1 MSHAPFHNGPLVPLA
16 AIGDFLAN
24 LIMVTILGGLLQLLG
39 AIIPALQA
47 SLGGLAGWL
56 ATPILVAI
64 VSIFIQITLIII
76 WAATIHVLTMIWM
89 ERKVVARM
97 QDRRGPQLS
106 SFKVDFWTGKFNP
119 FVGFLQQIADALKL
133 VSKEN
138 ITPAAADKWMFHL
151 APGVLIAG
159 TVVTLAVFPWS
170 ETFVLARVSVSLLF
184 VLAGFSVAPVA
195 ILMAGWAQNNK
206 YTVMAGF
213 RAGAL
218 MMAYEIPLILSIIA
232 IVVLAGTLDVVELVK
247 VQEAPH
253 PLVPAEGPLAVLQ
266 GVIPNWFVLSIPGF
280 LALLVFTLAIFAE
293 LERLPFDLPEAEAEL
308 VEGWLTEYGGMR
320 FGIVY
325 GMKWLRTLLAAALI
339 VLVFLGGWSGPVL
352 PQEVWF
358 LIKTYAV
365 FIVIVWVTWSLP
377 RIRIDQILAIGW
389 RKLIPFSIFNI
400 FLAALWLI
408 GLRFP
413 LVLAIV
419 ALVFAGLI
427 SLIFIPRKERVAVV
441 PATEAEGG
449 R

>member
-1 MSHAPFHNGPLVPLA
+1 
-16 AIGDFLAN
+16 
-24 LIMVTILGGLLQLLG
+24 
-39 AIIPALQA
+39 
-47 SLGGLAGWL
+47 
-56 ATPILVAI
+56 
-64 VSIFIQITLIII
+64 
-76 WAATIHVLTMIWM
+76 
-89 ERKVVARM
+89 
-97 QDRRGPQLS
+97 
-106 SFKVDFWTGKFNP
+106 
-119 FVGFLQQIADALKL
+119 
-133 VSKEN
+133 
-138 ITPAAADKWMFHL
+138 MFHL

-365 FIVIVWVTWSLP
+365 FLVIVWVTWSLP

-413 LVLAIV
+413 LALAIV

-427 SLIFIPRKERVAVV
+427 SLIFIPRKERVPVV